1 MWPRLPRSDFGE
13 QRGSGQQESHEAA
26 SRIQAR
32 RPACW
37 HTRPAGRSRGAL
49 LAPRET
55 YRALANS
62 RILKPVDDQPV
73 WSVVCFF
80 AKPYRRRGLTARLL
94 NEPAKH
100 ARRQGARIAEG
111 YPVEPKAEAAS
122 PDAFVWTGRI
132 RVWQGQGLRRRLAGH
147 RRGLSCGAV

>member
-1 MWPRLPRSDFGE
+1 MSVPGRIQCYPLTSARWKDFEILCGERGACGGCGCMWFRLPRSDFRE

-26 SRIQAR
+26 CRIQAR

-37 HTRPAGRSRGAL
+37 LTRTAGRARGAL

-55 YRALANS
+55 YRAFANS

-80 AKPYRRRGLTARLL
+80 AKPYRRGGLTAGLL
-94 NEPAKH
+94 NEDAKH
-100 ARRQGARIAEG
+100 ARNQGARG
-111 YPVEPKAEAAS
+111 LQKA
-122 PDAFVWTGRI
+122 TR
-132 RVWQGQGLRRRLAGH
+132 
-147 RRGLSCGAV
+147 